1 MNSVIMGM
9 NKIFQKMG
17 KPLSIEVDSFFEKN
31 QFINYMKKEGINV
44 YFYKPYEHVKNQL
57 VERVI
62 KTFKELMLKYIYMY
76 GWPRGGSE
84 EMQVNKILDAV
95 SWYYNHRFHHRI
107 KAIPALVLLAPLFI
121 ANPRKNMKEHTLKI
135 FIVFMI
141 LILMNYA

>member
-1 MNSVIMGM
+1 MP
-9 NKIFQKMG
+9 
-17 KPLSIEVDSFFEKN
+17 PLSIEVDSFFEKN

-76 GWPRGGSE
+76 GWPRSPGKPRGQSE
-84 EMQVNKILDAV
+84 ETQVNKILDAV
-95 SWYYNHRFHHRI
+95 SWYYNHRFHHGI
-107 KAIPALVLLAPLFI
+107 KAIPALLVPLFI
-121 ANPRKNMKEHTLKI
+121 VNPRKNMKEHTLKI